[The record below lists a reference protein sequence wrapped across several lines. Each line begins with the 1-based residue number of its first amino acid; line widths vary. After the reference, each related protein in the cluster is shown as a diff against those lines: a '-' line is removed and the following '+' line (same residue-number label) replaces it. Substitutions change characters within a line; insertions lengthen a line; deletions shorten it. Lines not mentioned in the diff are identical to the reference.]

1 MRHVAPTHTHTHTHT
16 TPPLLQMCMPDGLV
30 FRKNL
35 VAPEALKFFH
45 SFLITR
51 ENGTNSYGCALTF
64 YEEVR
69 DTRTLNTLESLQST
83 YRERRRIISLN
94 SEQEKYFV
102 RSQDKLFANKCLC
115 FVTSKPIVQPCQA
128 FLEQLYAVATGKQAV
143 DLPLESYL
151 YNVLYEVPLPSPGKM
166 VKFSGKSLLYGEV
179 QCTTYI
185 L

>member
-1 MRHVAPTHTHTHTHT
+1 MKHVTHAHF
-16 TPPLLQMCMPDGLV
+16 PLLFQMCMPDGLV

-51 ENGTNSYGCALTF
+51 ENGTNSYGSALTF

-69 DTRTLNTLESLQST
+69 DTRTLNTLESLQTT

-94 SEQEKYFV
+94 SDQEKYFV
-102 RSQDKLFANKCLC
+102 RSQDDKLFANKCIC

-128 FLEQLYAVATGKQAV
+128 FLEQLHAVAAGKQAV

-166 VKFSGKSLLYGEV
+166 VKFSGKSLLYCIV
-179 QCTTYI
+179 
-185 L
+185 

>member
-1 MRHVAPTHTHTHTHT
+1 MSHTHAHS
-16 TPPLLQMCMPDGLV
+16 PFLFQMCMPDGLV

-51 ENGTNSYGCALTF
+51 ENGTNSYGSALTF

-69 DTRTLNTLESLQST
+69 DTRTLNTLESLQTT

-94 SEQEKYFV
+94 SDQEKYFV
-102 RSQDKLFANKCLC
+102 RSQDDRLFANKCIC

-128 FLEQLYAVATGKQAV
+128 FLEQLHAVATGKQAV

-166 VKFSGKSLLYGEV
+166 VKFSGKS
-179 QCTTYI
+179 
-185 L
+185 